1 MQINLTILQLL
12 GGYYGQ
18 GAFSDDK
25 KEAAGQG
32 KVPSVSAAVCYADS
46 RDRLFDYQQ
55 LPADGRTGDCFQK
68 GELAARHLEK
78 SLGRIE

>member
-32 KVPSVSAAVCYADS
+32 KVPSVSATVWPDW
-46 RDRLFDYQQ
+46 
-55 LPADGRTGDCFQK
+55 
-68 GELAARHLEK
+68 
-78 SLGRIE
+78 